1 MPFDVELFRALTQA
15 PGPSGFEGPVTRV
28 VRERLSAVAEPHAD
42 ALGNVWARVGADGD
56 LEMAVVAHAD
66 QIGLIV
72 TYVDEQGFVW
82 FDHIGSVDRQLLPG
96 HAVAIHAADGV
107 VDGVV
112 GRKPTQ
118 LIPQEDRGKAPE
130 LHEQYIDIGAQDRAA
145 ALERV
150 AVGDPVTFAQRFLE
164 LSPGVY
170 ATLACDDRAGVYA
183 ACRALEERAAAG
195 SGAALTVVATV
206 HEETTGMGA
215 KARSHSL
222 NADVIVVLDGD
233 FASDQPDV
241 DVKKAGGEVRL
252 GGGPILARGISSNQR
267 LFDRAIEVARREKI
281 PFQVK
286 GIGGGTLG
294 TDADELMA
302 VGDAATLSLFIP
314 MRYMHSPFEVV
325 RGDDMEATVSLIVA
339 LAKELGGSSLDDFR
353 G

>member
-15 PGPSGFEGPVTRV
+15 PGPSGFEDPVMRI
-28 VRERLSAVAEPHAD
+28 VRERLSAVAEVQAD
-42 ALGNVWARVGADGD
+42 ALGNVWARVGADGG

-72 TYVDEQGFVW
+72 TYIDEQGFIW
-82 FDHIGSVDRQLLPG
+82 FDHIGGIDRQLLPG
-96 HAVAIHAADGV
+96 HAVAIHAAEGV

-112 GRKPTQ
+112 GRKPTH
-118 LIPQEDRGKAPE
+118 LIPEKDRGKAPE
-130 LHEQYIDIGAQDRAA
+130 LQEQYIDIGAHGKAA

-150 AVGDPVTFAQRFLE
+150 AVGDPITFAQRFIE

-183 ACRALEERAAAG
+183 VCRALEERAAAG
-195 SGAALTVVATV
+195 SGAALTAVATV
-206 HEETTGMGA
+206 HEETTFMGA
-215 KARSHSL
+215 KAQLQTL

-233 FASDQPDV
+233 FASDQPDL
-241 DVKKAGGEVRL
+241 DVKKTGGEATI

-267 LFDRAIEVARREKI
+267 LFRRAIEVARRERI

-286 GIGGGTLG
+286 AIGGGTLG
-294 TDADELMA
+294 TDAGELMA
-302 VGDAATLSLFIP
+302 SPSAATLSLFIP

-325 RGDDMEATVSLIVA
+325 SGDDIDATVSLIVA
-339 LAKELGGSSLDDFR
+339 LAKELGTSSPNEFR

>member
-15 PGPSGFEGPVTRV
+15 PGPTGFEGPVMRV
-28 VRERLSAVAEPHAD
+28 VRERLSAVAEPLAD

-145 ALERV
+145 ALQRV
-150 AVGDPVTFAQRFLE
+150 AVGDPVTFAQRFVE

-183 ACRALEERAAAG
+183 ACRALEERAAADR
-195 SGAALTVVATV
+195 GAALTVVATV
-206 HEETTGMGA
+206 HEETTAMGA
-215 KARSHSL
+215 KAQTHQLR
-222 NADVIVVLDGD
+222 ADVVVVVDCD
-233 FASDQPDV
+233 FATDQPDV
-241 DVKKAGGEVRL
+241 DVKKAGGEIKL
-252 GGGPILARGISSNQR
+252 GGGVVVVRGAGSNER
-267 LFDRAIEVARREKI
+267 LFRRAVEVARREKI

-286 GIGGGTLG
+286 AVGGAMM

-302 VGDAATLSLFIP
+302 GGAATLSLEIP
-314 MRYMHSPFEVV
+314 LRYMHAPFEVV
-325 RGDDMEATVSLIVA
+325 RGDDMEATVSLIAA
-339 LAKELGGSSLDDFR
+339 LTRELGGSRPDSFR

>member
-15 PGPSGFEGPVTRV
+15 PGPTGFEGPVMRV
-28 VRERLSAVAEPHAD
+28 VRERLSAVAEPQAD
-42 ALGNVWARVGADGD
+42 ALGNVWARVGPDGA

-72 TYVDEQGFVW
+72 THIDDQGFVW
-82 FDHIGSVDRQLLPG
+82 FDQIGDIDRQLLPG
-96 HAVAIHAADGV
+96 HAVTIHAGSGP

-112 GRKPTQ
+112 GRRPTH

-130 LHEQYIDIGAQDRAA
+130 LHEQYIDIGAHSKAA
-145 ALERV
+145 ALDRV
-150 AVGDPVTFAQRFLE
+150 AVGDPVTFAQRFVE

-170 ATLACDDRAGVYA
+170 ATLACDDRAGVYV

-195 SGAALTVVATV
+195 SGVALTTVATV
-206 HEETTGMGA
+206 HEETTRMGA
-215 KARSHSL
+215 KAQKHQLR
-222 NADVIVVLDGD
+222 ADVVVIVDCD
-233 FASDQPDV
+233 FATDQPDL
-241 DVKKAGGEVRL
+241 DVKKAGGEIRL
-252 GGGPILARGISSNQR
+252 GGGAVVVRGSGSNER
-267 LFDRAIEVARREKI
+267 LCRRAVEVARREKI

-286 GIGGGTLG
+286 AVGGKMF

-302 VGDAATLSLFIP
+302 VGGAATLSLEIP
-314 MRYMHSPFEVV
+314 LRYMHGPFEVV

>member
-15 PGPSGFEGPVTRV
+15 PSPTGFEGPVMRV
-28 VRERLSAVAEPHAD
+28 VRERLSAVAEPQAD
-42 ALGNVWARVGADGD
+42 VLGNVWARVGAEGD

-195 SGAALTVVATV
+195 SGAALTAIATV
-206 HEETTGMGA
+206 HEETTFMGA
-215 KARSHSL
+215 KAQTHQLR
-222 NADVIVVLDGD
+222 ADVVVVVDCD
-233 FASDQPDV
+233 FATDQPDV
-241 DVKKAGGEVRL
+241 DVKKAGGEIKL
-252 GGGPILARGISSNQR
+252 GGGAVVVRGAGSNER
-267 LFDRAIEVARREKI
+267 LFRRAVEVARREKI

-286 GIGGGTLG
+286 AVGGRMM

-302 VGDAATLSLFIP
+302 GGAATLSLEIP
-314 MRYMHSPFEVV
+314 LRYMHAPFEVV
-325 RGDDMEATVSLIVA
+325 RGDDMEATVALIVA
-339 LAKELGGSSLDDFR
+339 LTRELDGASSASFVA
-353 G
+353 